1 MSHRLLAASL
11 LILSLAAGIAW
22 AQAPQ
27 DQRYDARGAQPQRS
41 GTPAARMRQPVR
53 VANQLGAPVQ
63 EPDRRNAP
71 QQQQQR
77 QGQPPRDAGPPFVL
91 NAAQQQMLDRVLN
104 LWEAKSKDVKTF
116 KCHFTRWEYDP
127 TFGPNGG
134 RDAKTQALGEIGY
147 MAPDCGVYRVTE
159 MTAWNAQKKA
169 FQPIK
174 QDLEHWVCDGKTI
187 FEFAAAKRQLIVRP
201 IPPAMQ
207 GNAITDGP
215 IPFLFGAK
223 ADKLKQRYF
232 LREATPSWV
241 KNGLMLEA
249 HPRFQRDA
257 ANFHHAELILSDP
270 DFLPYALQIY
280 LPDGKTR
287 TVYQFDQRKVNGF
300 FDKFYFR
307 APSTPLGWQKVVQ
320 APQADPPS
328 RQASRTGTGKAKK

>member
-1 MSHRLLAASL
+1 MSHRHLAASL
-11 LILSLAAGIAW
+11 LLVSIAAGVAR

-27 DQRYDARGAQPQRS
+27 GPPYDTRGTQSQRTAAPGARL
-41 GTPAARMRQPVR
+41 RQPVR
-53 VANQLGAPVQ
+53 VANQLGPPVQ
-63 EPDRRNAP
+63 EGDRGPTP
-71 QQQQQR
+71 QQ
-77 QGQPPRDAGPPFVL
+77 QPPRDARPPFVL

-169 FQPIK
+169 FEPIK
-174 QDLEHWVCDGKTI
+174 QGLEYWVCDGKSI

-207 GNAITDGP
+207 GNAITEGP
-215 IPFLFGAK
+215 IPFIFGAK

-232 LREATPSWV
+232 LRESTPSWV
-241 KNGLMLEA
+241 KNGIMLEA
-249 HPRFQRDA
+249 YPRFQRDA
-257 ANFHHAELILSDP
+257 ANFQRAELILSDP

-287 TVYQFDQRKVNGF
+287 TVYQFDQRKANGF

-307 APSTPLGWQKVVQ
+307 APSTPLGWKKVVDA
-320 APQADPPS
+320 APPPADQPS
-328 RQASRTGTGKAKK
+328 RQARRTSTGSAKK